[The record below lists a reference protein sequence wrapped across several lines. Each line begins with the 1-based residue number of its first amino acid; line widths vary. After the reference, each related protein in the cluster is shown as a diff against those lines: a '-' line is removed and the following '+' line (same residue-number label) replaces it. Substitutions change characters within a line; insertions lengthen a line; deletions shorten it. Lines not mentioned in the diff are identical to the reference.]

1 MWWFAFALLT
11 ALLWG
16 AADLFY
22 KKGTVAEDK
31 YSPMKIVVA
40 VGFVMGIHALI
51 YGLIN
56 HVSFTFKDV
65 LTYLPV
71 SAMYIISMAIGY
83 KGLRYLDLSVA
94 SPVQNAS
101 GALVVLLLL
110 IVFQAQVTVFDIIAI
125 VLVFAGIIGM
135 GIIEKSEDDYVP
147 LVESDKKYTVSVL
160 AILFPILYCIID
172 AMGTFGDAV
181 VLEQLKLIA
190 EDAAL
195 ISYELTFFICAV
207 VCFIVL
213 IIKKQKFDFKSDK
226 FKLMAA
232 AFETGGQFFY
242 IFAIAENSVIS
253 VPIVGSYCIFSV
265 IFSRIF
271 LKEKLSLKKF
281 IMVVLVVIGI
291 ILMGISEG
299 LQA

>member
-1 MWWFAFALLT
+1 MWFLFALLT

-22 KKGTVAEDK
+22 KRGTVADDK

-40 VGFVMGIHALI
+40 VGLVMGVHALI
-51 YGLIN
+51 YGLVN
-56 HVSFTFKDV
+56 KVSFTFNDV

-101 GALVVLLLL
+101 GALVVILLLV
-110 IVFQAQVTVFDIIAI
+110 VFRAQVTVFDVIAI
-125 VLVFAGIIGM
+125 VAIFAGIIGM
-135 GIIEKSEDDYVP
+135 GIIEKKEEDYVP

-160 AILFPILYCIID
+160 AIIFPILYCVID
-172 AMGTFGDAV
+172 ALGTFGDAV
-181 VLEQLKLIA
+181 VLDQLKLVD
-190 EDAAL
+190 EEAAL
-195 ISYELTFFICAV
+195 ISYELTFFVCAV
-207 VCFIVL
+207 VCFIIL
-213 IIKKQKFDFKSDK
+213 ACKKQKLHFKDDK
-226 FKLMAA
+226 FKLLAA
-232 AFETGGQFFY
+232 VFETGGQFFY
-242 IFAIAENSVIS
+242 VFALAGDSVVA

-271 LKEKLSLKKF
+271 LKEKLTLKKF
-281 IMVVLVVIGI
+281 IMVALVIVGI
-291 ILMGISEG
+291 ILMGVSEG
-299 LQA
+299 LQG

>member
-1 MWWFAFALLT
+1 MWFLFALLT

-22 KKGTVAEDK
+22 KRGTVADDK

-40 VGFVMGIHALI
+40 VGLVMGIHALI
-51 YGLIN
+51 YGLVN
-56 HVSFTFKDV
+56 KVSFTFNDV

-101 GALVVLLLL
+101 GALVVILLLV
-110 IVFQAQVTVFDIIAI
+110 VFRAQVTVFDVIAI
-125 VLVFAGIIGM
+125 VAIFAGIIGM
-135 GIIEKSEDDYVP
+135 GIIEKKEEDYVP
-147 LVESDKKYTVSVL
+147 LVESDKKYAVSVL
-160 AILFPILYCIID
+160 AIIFPILYCIID
-172 AMGTFGDAV
+172 ALGTFGDAV
-181 VLEQLKLIA
+181 VLDQLKLVD
-190 EDAAL
+190 EEAAL
-195 ISYELTFFICAV
+195 ISYELTFFVCAV

-213 IIKKQKFDFKSDK
+213 ACKKQKLHFKDDK
-226 FKLMAA
+226 FKLLAA
-232 AFETGGQFFY
+232 VFETGGQFFY
-242 IFAIAENSVIS
+242 VFALAGDSVVA

-271 LKEKLSLKKF
+271 LKEKLTLRKF
-281 IMVVLVVIGI
+281 IMVALVIVGI
-291 ILMGISEG
+291 ILMGVSEG
-299 LQA
+299 LQG

>member
-1 MWWFAFALLT
+1 MWFLFALLT

-22 KKGTVAEDK
+22 KRGTVADDK

-40 VGFVMGIHALI
+40 VGLVMGVHALI
-51 YGLIN
+51 YGLVN
-56 HVSFTFKDV
+56 KVSFTFNDV

-101 GALVVLLLL
+101 GALVVILLLV
-110 IVFQAQVTVFDIIAI
+110 VFRAQVTVFDVIAI
-125 VLVFAGIIGM
+125 VAIFAGIIGM
-135 GIIEKSEDDYVP
+135 GIIEKKEEDYVP

-160 AILFPILYCIID
+160 AIIFPILYCIID
-172 AMGTFGDAV
+172 ALGTFGDAV
-181 VLEQLKLIA
+181 VLDQLKLVD
-190 EDAAL
+190 EEAAL
-195 ISYELTFFICAV
+195 ISYELTFFVCAV

-213 IIKKQKFDFKSDK
+213 ACKKQKLHFKDDK
-226 FKLMAA
+226 FKLLAA
-232 AFETGGQFFY
+232 VFETGGQFFY
-242 IFAIAENSVIS
+242 VFALAGDSVVA

-271 LKEKLSLKKF
+271 LKEKLTLRKF
-281 IMVVLVVIGI
+281 IMVALVIVGI
-291 ILMGISEG
+291 ILMGVSEG
-299 LQA
+299 LQG